1 MSHIATFVLMKKPSQ
16 LVNGDEIEAKSYL
29 QEAIRESEGQS
40 EHYQFTE
47 RVGRLIASLEG
58 RKAWLL
64 LTMA

>member
-1 MSHIATFVLMKKPSQ
+1 MTKFSFATHGVIYA
-16 LVNGDEIEAKSYL
+16 GDEIEAKSYL